1 MDIKFSF
8 VLNKEIP
15 KDGQLFAYNNGY
27 IEGDLD
33 IYLNEKLFFSEP
45 YVNLVEF
52 GIELGKWLE
61 KLKNDTKE
69 SLKYETIDH
78 DETIIDFFYEGDEN
92 WRIFSRW
99 QKFESKSYY
108 TTTQLILT
116 VKDYL
121 AKLNRELHEIDYVI
135 KLDEFIDWMDWK
147 SHYSYFDNG

>member
-52 GIELGKWLE
+52 GIELGKWLQ
-61 KLKNDTKE
+61 KIQSGQRE

-78 DETIIDFFYEGDEN
+78 NEAIIDFFYERNEK
-92 WRIFSRW
+92 WRIFSIW
-99 QKFESKSYY
+99 QIFESKLSY
-108 TTTQLILT
+108 TTTSLVLA

-121 AKLNRELHEIDYVI
+121 ANLNKELYEIDYVI
-135 KLDEFIDWMDWK
+135 KLDEFID
-147 SHYSYFDNG
+147 